1 MKTGLQ
7 PVMALNPYTEKLIN
21 VEPLFHFLT
30 YLDVRE
36 SEEFV
41 DESIR
46 LLTVYATRETFTDDR
61 ADVIS
66 KLYMLRDMFKRLGEC
81 GISIPKR
88 NERSNE

>member
-88 NERSNE
+88 KERSNE